1 MLQPVFRK
9 VDCIQIPVPS
19 LEAGLAF
26 YCQRLGHSL
35 IWRTATSAG
44 LRMPDSDAEIVIQ
57 TERKEFEVNLLV
69 ESAAKACEQIEK
81 AGGKILVPPFDIQI
95 GKCVVVQD
103 PFGNALVLLDMSKG
117 PLRTDESGNVVGN
130 IPV

>member
-1 MLQPVFRK
+1 
-9 VDCIQIPVPS
+9 
-19 LEAGLAF
+19 
-26 YCQRLGHSL
+26 
-35 IWRTATSAG
+35 
-44 LRMPDSDAEIVIQ
+44 MPDSDAEIVIQ

-69 ESAAKACEQIEK
+69 ESVGKAAEQIEK

-103 PFGNALVLLDMSKG
+103 PFGNALVLLDISKG
-117 PLRTDESGNVVGN
+117 LVRTDESGNVVGN